1 MRSDLKHKQRTS
13 MSLRIYLWPDISV
26 WKYFWSCG
34 GRAFAFRG
42 STVPNCFRSCWR
54 LRAFHA
60 LQPELL
66 LLSQDPSPVLALSSC
81 VRCPRSLE
89 PCYIQH
95 CREASAGRTG
105 NEKRGRYRRETWAMS
120 LLLTRGQGSEA
131 RPGRLSFPL
140 AVAAC
145 LGFAHP
151 LE

>member
-1 MRSDLKHKQRTS
+1 ML
-13 MSLRIYLWPDISV
+13 LGIYLWPDISV
-26 WKYFWSCG
+26 WKYFWPCG

-81 VRCPRSLE
+81 ARCPRSLE
-89 PCYIQH
+89 PRYIQQ
-95 CREASAGRTG
+95 CREASAGWTG
-105 NEKRGRYRRETWAMS
+105 SEKWGRCCRETRTAS
-120 LLLTRGQGSEA
+120 LLLTGGQGSEA
-131 RPGRLSFPL
+131 RPGRLSFPR

-145 LGFAHP
+145 LGFAYP